1 MYVMKKLTGL
11 SSGSRADTV
20 ATEVCLGAASL
31 TCTVSVVSAE
41 FINICNIDTKRFKTI
56 DNESDLRS
64 VDQLGEEGRPDVGAR
79 PHRHVQLGLAAGT
92 RTVRGL
98 NISKHPVMYPLY
110 SDDPVP
116 AQ

>member
-1 MYVMKKLTGL
+1 M
-11 SSGSRADTV
+11 
-20 ATEVCLGAASL
+20 
-31 TCTVSVVSAE
+31 
-41 FINICNIDTKRFKTI
+41 FINFCNIYKKGQLFTMDCVAAAAY
-56 DNESDLRS
+56 LGS